1 MNNDEIILKIIKKF
15 NMVPLKN
22 EGGYFTETYRS
33 DEIIN
38 VKSLPLRYKSERC
51 FSTSILY
58 LITPDSYSLLHKIL
72 SDEIFHFYLGDP
84 VKMLNLFED
93 GSSRIIKMGSNI
105 FAGES
110 VQYVVPKNTWQ
121 GAKLEKGGSFALI
134 GTSVSPG
141 FEFEDYVS
149 AKPYKDELINRY
161 PNLSSLINEL
171 I

>member
-1 MNNDEIILKIIKKF
+1 
-15 NMVPLKN
+15 
-22 EGGYFTETYRS
+22 
-33 DEIIN
+33 
-38 VKSLPLRYKSERC
+38 
-51 FSTSILY
+51 
-58 LITPDSYSLLHKIL
+58 
-72 SDEIFHFYLGDP
+72 
-84 VKMLNLFED
+84 
-93 GSSRIIKMGSNI
+93 MGSNI

-121 GAKLEKGGSFALI
+121 GAKLEKGGSFALL